1 MKNLTEKKLKKLG
14 LKKKWLGDKSG
25 YWWEMTLPGKI
36 PVNILYDQ
44 DYNDVILRVKI
55 LNDYKPF
62 KREKCWSFLFMR
74 KATLKNFKKMINYG
88 LHITTEK

>member
-14 LKKKWLGDKSG
+14 LKKKWLDDKSG
-25 YWWEMTLPGKI
+25 CWWEMTLPGKI
-36 PVNILYDQ
+36 PVNILYDE
-44 DYNDVILRVKI
+44 DVLVLRIKT
-55 LNDYKPF
+55 LNDYRPF
-62 KREKCWSFLFMR
+62 KREKCWSFLFIR